1 MAQGALLR
9 KSFVQLMMFIVQ
21 KWFIR
26 IKAQRQLKK
35 GAVQHVQKAQQW
47 LAVKHLK
54 PTVAQSI
61 NATNLA

>member
-1 MAQGALLR
+1 MAQEALLR
-9 KSFVQLMMFIVQ
+9 KLFVRLMMFIVQ

-35 GAVQHVQKAQQW
+35 DALQHVQKAQQW
-47 LAVKHLK
+47 LAVKQSK